1 MESPRFRLLSDAQLD
16 RLHDAAVELLRDP
29 GVRIMTAD
37 ARELLVSAGAAL
49 EGTDVVKIPSRLV
62 DEALASAP
70 KTFAIFDRTGA
81 ECMPLGSG
89 NVYFGAGV
97 TSLGYLDPTT
107 GTPHDFTLEDFA
119 HAALLTDALPNLD
132 FVATPGVVRPSPDL
146 PLELVNQ
153 HEFLETV
160 TNTTKS
166 LMVLVADGRALSDIF
181 DMAEVVAGGREEH
194 RSRPFVVPYLN
205 SVSPLVFNP
214 ETLDKLLLSADR
226 GIPVACQAAAQVGAT
241 GPVTLAGTIAIAAA
255 ETLCGL
261 VISQLRRPG
270 TPYISGTV
278 PFVMDMRKGN
288 VTGGGPL
295 GVRFMIAMGELC
307 RRWGLPLVGTS
318 TGGDSKLADEQA
330 AVETTFYGFGAALA
344 GVDLVFDAGGIEGGL
359 LFSPEVA
366 VMADEVIGMIRGGI
380 ADVEIDDETLA
391 LETIRKVG
399 IGGTF
404 LGERHTLAHFR
415 ELWRPE
421 LLSWDMRKDWETAG
435 SKTMRERA
443 KERVLSILAEHRA
456 PELPEDIVAGMRE
469 VIDARRRSL
478 DA

>member
-1 MESPRFRLLSDAQLD
+1 MGSPLFRLLSDAQLD
-16 RLHDAAVELLRDP
+16 RLHEAAVELLRDP
-29 GVRIMTAD
+29 GVRIMTAE
-37 ARELLVSAGAAL
+37 ARELLTGAGAAL
-49 EGTDVVKIPSRLV
+49 RGEDTVEISARLV

-70 KTFAIFDRTGA
+70 KAFAIHDRTGA
-81 ECMPLGSG
+81 VRLELGEG

-97 TSLGYLDPTT
+97 TSLGYLDPAT
-107 GTPHDFTLEDFA
+107 GTPRDFTLADFA
-119 HAALLTDALPNLD
+119 DAARLTDALPNLD
-132 FVATPGVVRPSPDL
+132 FVATPGVVRPSPEL

-160 TNTTKS
+160 ANTTKP

-194 RSRPFVVPYLN
+194 RARPFVVPYLN

-270 TPYISGTV
+270 TPFISGTV

-318 TGGDSKLADEQA
+318 AGGDSKLADEQA

-366 VMADEVIGMIRGGI
+366 AMADEVIGMIRGSI

-391 LETIRKVG
+391 LETIREVG

-404 LGERHTLAHFR
+404 LGERHTLTHFR
-415 ELWRPE
+415 ELWTPR

-435 SKTMRERA
+435 STTMRDRSR
-443 KERVLSILAEHRA
+443 ERVLSILAEHRP
-456 PELPEDIVAGMRE
+456 PELPDDLVAAMHE

-478 DA
+478 EA

>member
-1 MESPRFRLLSDAQLD
+1 MEGPRFRLLSDAQLD
-16 RLHDAAVELLRDP
+16 RLHEAAVELLGDP
-29 GVRIMTAD
+29 GVRIMTAG
-37 ARELLVSAGAAL
+37 ARDLLARAGAAL
-49 EGTDVVKIPSRLV
+49 EGADVVKIPPRLV

-70 KTFAIFDRTGA
+70 SAFAIHDRTGA
-81 ECMPLGSG
+81 ARMRLGEG
-89 NVYFGAGV
+89 NVYFGSGV
-97 TSLGYLDPTT
+97 TSLGYLDPAT

-119 HAALLTDALPNLD
+119 DAARLTDALPNLD
-132 FVATPGVVRPSPDL
+132 FVATPGVVRPSSEL

-160 TNTTKS
+160 TNTTKP
-166 LMVLVADGRALSDIF
+166 LMVLVADRRALSDIF
-181 DMAEVVAGGREEH
+181 DMAEVLAGGREEH

-205 SVSPLVFNP
+205 SVSPLMFNP

-270 TPYISGTV
+270 TPFISGTV

-318 TGGDSKLADEQA
+318 VGGDSKLADEQA
-330 AVETTFYGFGAALA
+330 AVETTFYGFGATLA

-359 LFSPEVA
+359 LFAPEVA
-366 VMADEVIGMIRGGI
+366 VMADEIVGMIRGGI

-391 LETIRKVG
+391 LETTRKVG

-415 ELWRPE
+415 ELWTPK
-421 LLSWDMRKDWETAG
+421 LLSWDMRKDWEAAG
-435 SKTMRERA
+435 STTMRDRA
-443 KERVLSILAEHRA
+443 RGRVLSILAEHRP
-456 PELPEDIVAGMRE
+456 PELPDDVVSAMRE
-469 VIDARRRSL
+469 VIDVRRRSL
-478 DA
+478 GA